1 MKKNNKQKKEKNT
14 LSKKNQKEWT
24 VQDTMRLYP
33 LLSEEEAKMAW
44 EMGW

>member
-1 MKKNNKQKKEKNT
+1 MKKEKAPQKKEKN
-14 LSKKNQKEWT
+14 SSQKNKKEWT

-33 LLSEEEAKMAW
+33 SLSEKEAQMAR